1 MGALALVASMAAP
14 PAKHELR
21 ANGDP
26 AQPANDT
33 AQSGSR
39 YRRTVA
45 PGSLL
50 GGYHVEA
57 KLGTGGMAEVYAAR
71 REGPHGFSKRLAVKR
86 ILPTAADDDAFVAMF
101 IEEASL
107 AARLSHPN
115 IVQVF
120 DFGDDHGEL
129 YLAME
134 LVEGTSLGRLLRA
147 AAARKETLPLNVAL
161 YLIAQAARALDYAH
175 KLRGAQGE
183 PLGLVH
189 RDVSPGNLLLT
200 RTGHLKL
207 ADFGIACTLSGER
220 HTGDNDLRGKL
231 GYMSPEQV
239 QGRPLDG
246 KSDVFTLSVIM
257 AELLIGQPLFAGGP
271 QLEVLLRIRD
281 VDLRAL
287 DKTERRIP
295 ADVQRLVREGLS
307 ARSEERPDA
316 RKLAATIDA
325 ICARRGFAADASH
338 QVCQLMARYELCML
352 SDDAHAD
359 SVARPTALFDTF
371 EPVTGGTLATSTGA
385 LVSPLDL
392 APRHDYA
399 VDGPKRS
406 STGSVTFPEL
416 MRLATT
422 GEIDASTLVRRG
434 RESPRPASQLPEL
447 ARVFSTP
454 ALQWSKEEISRPR
467 LRGDLNAAALL
478 PVISSLARNRENGV
492 LYLEDG
498 KRRKKIYFVDGR
510 PDFVASTL
518 RGELLGQYLVD
529 KNVCLPMEVDMGL
542 AVLPQHKGRLGDALV
557 SLGVLRPVELYRAV
571 ANQVRARYLDAF
583 AWRRGEFLY
592 VRDRQSREETYPIE
606 QDAHVLMRDACMALH
621 ASELEAALAPLW
633 EKVLRAPLAAQVS
646 SAPYQLPDAWRWVI
660 QQARGD
666 QTVGSLFARCTMQ
679 SGLDVEDAMRAL
691 FLAISCRLLEAA

>member
-1 MGALALVASMAAP
+1 MAAP

-21 ANGDP
+21 SNGDQ

-33 AQSGSR
+33 AQSGAR

-50 GGYHVEA
+50 GGYHVES

-71 REGPHGFSKRLAVKR
+71 RDGPHGFSKRVAVKR
-86 ILPTAADDDAFVAMF
+86 ILPTAAEDDAFVSMF

-161 YLIAQAARALDYAH
+161 YLIAHAARALDYAH
-175 KLRGAQGE
+175 RLRDSGGE
-183 PLGLVH
+183 LLGLVH

-207 ADFGIACTLSGER
+207 ADFGIACTLAGER

-246 KSDVFTLSVIM
+246 KSDVFTLSVIL
-257 AELLIGQPLFAGGP
+257 AELLIGQPLFAGGA

-281 VDLRAL
+281 VDLRPL
-287 DKTERRIP
+287 EKTERRIP
-295 ADVQRLVREGLS
+295 SDVRRLLREGLR
-307 ARSEERPDA
+307 ARPDERPDA
-316 RKLAATIDA
+316 RKLAASIEA
-325 ICARRGFAADASH
+325 ICARRGFAADASA
-338 QVCQLMARYELCML
+338 QVCQLMARYELCVL
-352 SDDAHAD
+352 HDDAHAD
-359 SVARPTALFDTF
+359 GAARPTSLFDAL
-371 EPVTGGTLATSTGA
+371 EPVTGGTMGTSTGA
-385 LVSPLDL
+385 MVSPLDL
-392 APRHDYA
+392 APRHDYV
-399 VDGPKRS
+399 VDGP
-406 STGSVTFPEL
+406 STANRGSVTFPEL

-434 RESPRPASQLPEL
+434 RESPRPANQLPEL

-633 EKVLRAPLAAQVS
+633 EKVLRAPLAGQASV
-646 SAPYQLPDAWRWVI
+646 AAYQLPDSWHWVI

>member
-1 MGALALVASMAAP
+1 MAAP

-21 ANGDP
+21 ANSDP
-26 AQPANDT
+26 ALPANDNT
-33 AQSGSR
+33 RSGAR

-45 PGSLL
+45 AGASL
-50 GGYHVEA
+50 GGYQVES

-71 REGPHGFSKRLAVKR
+71 RDGPHGFSKRVAIKR
-86 ILPTAADDDAFVAMF
+86 ILPAAAEDVAFVSMF

-120 DFGDDHGEL
+120 DFGDDNGEL

-161 YLIAQAARALDYAH
+161 YLTAQAARALDYAH
-175 KLRGAQGE
+175 RLRGSAGE

-207 ADFGIACTLSGER
+207 ADFGIACTLAGER

-246 KSDVFTLSVIM
+246 KSDVFTLSVIL
-257 AELLIGQPLFAGGP
+257 AELLIGQPLFAGGA
-271 QLEVLLRIRD
+271 QLDVLLRIRD
-281 VDLRAL
+281 VDLRPL
-287 DKTERRIP
+287 DKSERRIP
-295 ADVQRLVREGLS
+295 SDVLRLLRDGLH
-307 ARSEERPDA
+307 ARPEERPDA
-316 RKLAATIDA
+316 RTLAASIDT
-325 ICARRGFAADASH
+325 ICARRGFASDASA
-338 QVCQLMARYELCML
+338 QVCQLMARYELCAL
-352 SDDAHAD
+352 PDDASAD
-359 SVARPTALFDTF
+359 VAARPTSLFDGV
-371 EPVTGGTLATSTGA
+371 EHVETLATSAGA
-385 LVSPLDL
+385 SVSPLDL
-392 APRHDYA
+392 APRHDY
-399 VDGPKRS
+399 VIQGPGTSAR
-406 STGSVTFPEL
+406 GSVTFPEL

-422 GEIDASTLVRRG
+422 GEIEASTLVRRG
-434 RESPRPASQLPEL
+434 RESPRPANQLPEL

-478 PVISSLARNRENGV
+478 PVVSSLARNRENGV

-571 ANQVRARYLDAF
+571 ANQVRGRYLDAF

-606 QDAHVLMRDACMALH
+606 QDAHMLMRDACMALH

-633 EKVLRAPLAAQVS
+633 EKVLRASPAAQASVS
-646 SAPYQLPDAWRWVI
+646 AYQLPDSWSWVI

>member
-1 MGALALVASMAAP
+1 MAAH
-14 PAKHELR
+14 PAKHELGPDDDHEV
-21 ANGDP
+21 AAASDS
-26 AQPANDT
+26 
-33 AQSGSR
+33 AQSSMR
-39 YRRTVA
+39 YRRTIA
-45 PGSLL
+45 PGSEL
-50 GGYHVEA
+50 GGYHIES

-71 REGPHGFSKRLAVKR
+71 REGPHGFSKRVAVKR
-86 ILPTAADDDAFVAMF
+86 ILPNAAEDAAFVSMF

-115 IVQVF
+115 IVHVF
-120 DFGDDHGEL
+120 DFGDDNGEL

-161 YLIAQAARALDYAH
+161 YLIAQCARALDYAH
-175 KLRGAQGE
+175 RLRRDDGE

-207 ADFGIACTLSGER
+207 ADFGIACTLAGER

-239 QGRPLDG
+239 QGRVLDG
-246 KSDVFTLSVIM
+246 KSDVFTLSVIL
-257 AELLIGQPLFAGGP
+257 AELLMGQPLFAGGA

-281 VDLRAL
+281 VDLRPL
-287 DKTERRIP
+287 EKSERRIP
-295 ADVQRLVREGLS
+295 SDVRRLLREGLKAS
-307 ARSEERPDA
+307 PKERPDA
-316 RKLAATIDA
+316 RKLAASIEA
-325 ICARRGFAADASH
+325 ICQRRGFAADASAE
-338 QVCQLMARYELCML
+338 VCQLMARYELCVL
-352 SDDAHAD
+352 AEDAPGR
-359 SVARPTALFDTF
+359 STSLFEDLL
-371 EPVTGGTLATSTGA
+371 EPMTGGTSAGA
-385 LVSPLDL
+385 IVSPLDL
-392 APRHDYA
+392 APRHDYVVSA
-399 VDGPKRS
+399 RL
-406 STGSVTFPEL
+406 STGTGSIGFPEL

-422 GEIDASTLVRRG
+422 GEIDAATLVRRG
-434 RESPRPASQLPEL
+434 HESPRPADQLPEL

-467 LRGDLNAAALL
+467 LRGDLNSAALL
-478 PVISSLARNRENGV
+478 PVISSLAHNRENGV
-492 LYLEDG
+492 LYLADG

-518 RGELLGQYLVD
+518 RGELLGHYLVD
-529 KNVCLPMEVDMGL
+529 KKVCLPMEVDMGL
-542 AVLPQHKGRLGDALV
+542 AVLPNHKGRLGDALV

-592 VRDRQSREETYPIE
+592 VRDAVSREETYPIE
-606 QDAHVLMRDACMALH
+606 QDPHVLMRDACLALH

-633 EKVLRAPLAAQVS
+633 EKVLRMVPSTEGSFAA
-646 SAPYQLPDAWRWVI
+646 YQLPDAWRWVI